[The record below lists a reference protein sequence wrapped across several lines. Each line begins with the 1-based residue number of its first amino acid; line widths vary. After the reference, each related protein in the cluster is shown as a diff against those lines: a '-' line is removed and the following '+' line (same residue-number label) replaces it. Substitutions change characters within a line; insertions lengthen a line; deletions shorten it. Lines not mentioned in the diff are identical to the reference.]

1 MTHDLRVMI
10 IACGMHTCCINSRH
24 VNVTK
29 LLTVKVSHV
38 LLVLYQNSLKLFLKF
53 DLLIHRLMGHGPM
66 GLRYHTIW
74 PIHIC
79 WPMWP

>member
-38 LLVLYQNSLKLFLKF
+38 LLVL
-53 DLLIHRLMGHGPM
+53 
-66 GLRYHTIW
+66 
-74 PIHIC
+74 
-79 WPMWP
+79 